1 MLGFFLIG
9 CGEDSSSNSFEGKQ
23 NIVTGFLRDVSN
35 LETDSN
41 QSLIASFKLLAE
53 EIAVGKTLIN
63 KKILNR
69 F

>member
-41 QSLIASFKLLAE
+41 QSPIESFKLLAE
-53 EIAVGKTLIN
+53 KIAVGKTLIN
-63 KKILNR
+63 KKILNQV
-69 F
+69 

>member
-1 MLGFFLIG
+1 MLGFFLVG
-9 CGEDSSSNSFEGKQ
+9 CGEDNSSTSFEGKQ
-23 NIVTGFLRDVSN
+23 NIVTEFLRDVFT

-41 QSLIASFKLLAE
+41 QSPIVSFKLQAE
-53 EIAVGKTLIN
+53 CIAVGKTPMN

>member
-1 MLGFFLIG
+1 MLGFFLVG
-9 CGEDSSSNSFEGKQ
+9 CGEDNSSTSFEGKQ
-23 NIVTGFLRDVSN
+23 NIVTEPLRDVFT

-41 QSLIASFKLLAE
+41 QSPIESFKLQAE
-53 EIAVGKTLIN
+53 CIAVGKTLMD